1 MRLGQV
7 SGAADHPLQRRRRD
21 VLRGGAI
28 GSKSASH
35 ATACC
40 RLGRAVLSRNSSRAS
55 RLPSCARHSSSRAGL
70 GFWSVLSPQYAQ
82 DTFVYFPAHAVPH
95 LRHHRLLR
103 PRGYRA
109 AYAHLASVVNLPGA
123 NGDAPVQGAAFPRL
137 IVCDFAA
144 RELRHGSAA
153 RRQASRRPAWRPR
166 WHYTGGTTARKC
178 STTGVAPPA
187 RNIAGCFEQ
196 LARDDVS
203 RQGETAPTTS
213 TRRQRV
219 LAETSSTNALELLRA
234 C

>member
-7 SGAADHPLQRRRRD
+7 SGAADHPLQHRRRD

-55 RLPSCARHSSSRAGL
+55 RLPSCTRHSSSRAGL
-70 GFWSVLSPQYAQ
+70 GFWSILSPQYAR

-103 PRGYRA
+103 PRCYYRA

-123 NGDAPVQGAAFPRL
+123 NGHAPVQGAAFPRL
-137 IVCDFAA
+137 TLSATLQPGNSDTVAPHGGKLLDD
-144 RELRHGSAA
+144 RHRGPASTTPEEPPRGSA
-153 RRQASRRPAWRPR
+153 RRLGLRVTHGELTQGADVAGELIRQSRGLGESVQQRADP
-166 WHYTGGTTARKC
+166 GGKGATPDR
-178 STTGVAPPA
+178 
-187 RNIAGCFEQ
+187 E
-196 LARDDVS
+196 
-203 RQGETAPTTS
+203 
-213 TRRQRV
+213 
-219 LAETSSTNALELLRA
+219 
-234 C
+234 